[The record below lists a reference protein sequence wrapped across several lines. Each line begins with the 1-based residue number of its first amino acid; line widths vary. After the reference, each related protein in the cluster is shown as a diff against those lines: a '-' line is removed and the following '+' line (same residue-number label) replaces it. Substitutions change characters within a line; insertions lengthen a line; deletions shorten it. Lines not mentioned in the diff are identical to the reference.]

1 MNEITQT
8 WLKLCSPDYLDIVM
22 DKAPLDYSYLL
33 ILEYENQEK
42 LFAVSRYPAKY
53 VNTHISRERQNG
65 VNNPVRVYVSS
76 LIFRGESVKRI
87 LQKKLADFRNSR
99 KGRYLIPET
108 AFTAAIKEVFSVVRL
123 DNSGDNKIA

>member
-76 LIFRGESVKRI
+76 LIFRGESVKRT

-99 KGRYLIPET
+99 KGHYLIPET
-108 AFTAAIKEVFSVVRL
+108 AFTTAINEVFSVARL
-123 DNSGDNKIA
+123 HNSGDNKIA